1 MDARNFLMMKE
12 IDHILIA
19 RGAISDRVR
28 TLGEAITEQLNNVDE
43 DQEIVLV
50 AVMTG
55 ALIFVADLMR
65 HLPMKI
71 RIQLM
76 TASSYV
82 GESTSS
88 NGDPML
94 GKLPDVK
101 GRHVILVDDILDSG
115 KTLSSI
121 RNELELLQARSIQSC
136 VLLRKKLPSALDVPC
151 EHVGFEIED
160 QFVVG
165 YGLDYDGYYR
175 NLPDIG
181 VITP

>member
-1 MDARNFLMMKE
+1 MIRDIKK
-12 IDHILIA
+12 IVIA

-28 TLGEAITEQLNNVDE
+28 NIGEAITENLKNVDD

-55 ALIFVADLMR
+55 SLIFVADLMR
-65 HLPMKI
+65 HLHFKI

-76 TASSYV
+76 TARSYV
-82 GESTSS
+82 GKSTKCS
-88 NGDPML
+88 NDLML

-101 GRHVILVDDILDSG
+101 NRHVLLVDDILDSG
-115 KTLSSI
+115 RTLTRI
-121 RNELELLQARSIQSC
+121 RKELEEMKPKSIQSC
-136 VLLRKKLPSALDVPC
+136 VLLRKKLDSAMEVTC
-151 EHVGFEIED
+151 EYVGFEIED
-160 QFVVG
+160 EFVVG

-181 VITP
+181 VIVP

>member
-1 MDARNFLMMKE
+1 MIRD

-28 TLGEAITEQLNNVDE
+28 SLGEEITKNLTNVGE
-43 DQEIVLV
+43 HEIALV

-55 ALIFVADLMR
+55 SLIFVADLMR

-71 RIQLM
+71 QIQLM
-76 TASSYV
+76 TASSYI
-82 GESTSS
+82 GKNTKS
-88 NGDPML
+88 NNDPIL

-101 GRHVILVDDILDSG
+101 DMHVLLVDDILDSG
-115 KTLSSI
+115 RTLTRI
-121 RNELELLQARSIQSC
+121 RSELEALQPKSIQSC
-136 VLLRKKLPSALDVPC
+136 VLLRKKLDSAMNVPC
-151 EHVGFEIED
+151 EYVGFDIED
-160 QFVVG
+160 EFVVG

-181 VITP
+181 VICP

>member
-1 MDARNFLMMKE
+1 MIRD

-28 TLGEAITEQLNNVDE
+28 SLGEEITKNLTNVGE
-43 DQEIVLV
+43 HEIALV

-55 ALIFVADLMR
+55 SLIFVADLMR

-71 RIQLM
+71 QIQLM
-76 TASSYV
+76 TASSYI
-82 GESTSS
+82 GKSTMS
-88 NGDPML
+88 NNDPIL

-101 GRHVILVDDILDSG
+101 DMHVLLVDDILDSG
-115 KTLSSI
+115 RTLTRI
-121 RNELELLQARSIQSC
+121 RSELEALQPKSIQSC
-136 VLLRKKLPSALDVPC
+136 VLLRKKLDSAMNVPC
-151 EHVGFEIED
+151 EYVGFDIED
-160 QFVVG
+160 EFVVG

-181 VITP
+181 VICP

>member
-1 MDARNFLMMKE
+1 MIKD

-28 TLGEAITEQLNNVDE
+28 SLGEEITKNLKDVGEH
-43 DQEIVLV
+43 EIALV

-55 ALIFVADLMR
+55 SLIFVADLMR

-71 RIQLM
+71 QIQLM
-76 TASSYV
+76 TSSSYI
-82 GESTSS
+82 GKSTKS
-88 NGDPML
+88 NNDPML

-101 GRHVILVDDILDSG
+101 GMHVLLVDDILDSG
-115 KTLSSI
+115 RTLTKI
-121 RNELELLQARSIQSC
+121 RSELEALQPKSIQSC
-136 VLLRKKLPSALDVPC
+136 VLLRKKLDSAMRVPC
-151 EHVGFEIED
+151 EYAGFDIED
-160 QFVVG
+160 EFVVG

-181 VITP
+181 VICP